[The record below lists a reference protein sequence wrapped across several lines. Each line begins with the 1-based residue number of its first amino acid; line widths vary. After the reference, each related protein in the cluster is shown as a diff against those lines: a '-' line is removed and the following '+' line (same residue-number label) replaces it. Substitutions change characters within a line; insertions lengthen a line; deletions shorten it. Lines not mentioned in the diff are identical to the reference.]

1 MLIGAVFGMITAATL
16 GVNNLL
22 TAVVTRRFGVL
33 RSTMVTLTL
42 AFAVMIAWA
51 VSIDVPFEVTADQA
65 VFLGVLGMA
74 AAGSFVGTYMALRL
88 GPVSVVSPITALAG
102 AMTVVYSYLWL
113 GEEIRTVQWVGIA
126 VAVVGAVLASL
137 VIERGA
143 RVRLVTWGPV
153 FAMIGVLV
161 GAVSNA
167 GLRIPIL
174 TEGDPGYGS
183 FSLPILDTPLR
194 HDLDPNLT
202 IITQRAYTVA
212 YVALLFVAVSWW
224 RRHRRGPG
232 GGPFALEAADE
243 ARLTWRKGWLLIMVG
258 LIDAVSFIS
267 FGYGLA
273 NAPAWLI
280 GILSQSGRV
289 IAVIGGVVFFK
300 ERLHRLQWLGV
311 ALVGVGVAMSIAG

>member
-33 RSTMVTLTL
+33 RSTTVTLTL

-51 VSIDVPFEVTADQA
+51 VAIEVPFKVTTDQA

-113 GEEIRTVQWVGIA
+113 GEEIRTVQWAGIA

-174 TEGDPGYGS
+174 TEGDLGYGG
-183 FSLPILDTPLR
+183 FSLPILDTPLH

-202 IITQRAYTVA
+202 VITQRAYTVA

-224 RRHRRGPG
+224 RKRRRGPG
-232 GGPFALEAADE
+232 GGPFALEAADQV
-243 ARLTWRKGWLLIMVG
+243 RLTWRKGWLLIMVG

-300 ERLHRLQWLGV
+300 ERLHRMQWLGV

>member
-1 MLIGAVFGMITAATL
+1 MLIGTIFGLITAVTL

-33 RSTMVTLTL
+33 RSTLTTLSI
-42 AFAVMIAWA
+42 AFVVMIGWA
-51 VSIDVPFEVTADQA
+51 VTIGVPFRVTTSQL

-74 AAGSFVGTYMALRL
+74 AAASFVGTYMALRL

-113 GEEIRTVQWVGIA
+113 GEEIRAVQWVGIA
-126 VAVVGAVLASL
+126 IAVGGAVLASL

-143 RVRLVTWGPV
+143 RIRLVTWGPV

-174 TEGDPGYGS
+174 TAADFGYGD
-183 FSLPILDTPLR
+183 FSLPILNIPLQN
-194 HDLDPNLT
+194 DLDPNLT
-202 IITQRAYTVA
+202 VITQRAYTVL
-212 YVALLFVAVSWW
+212 YVALLFVAVTWW
-224 RRHRRGPG
+224 RNRRRRPG
-232 GGPFALEAADE
+232 GGPFALEAADQT
-243 ARLTWRKGWLLIMVG
+243 RVTWRMGWLLILVG

-300 ERLHRLQWLGV
+300 ERLRRLQWLGV
-311 ALVGVGVAMSIAG
+311 ALVGVGVVMSIAG

>member
-1 MLIGAVFGMITAATL
+1 MLIGAVFGMITAMTL

-33 RSTMVTLTL
+33 RSTAVTLTL
-42 AFAVMIAWA
+42 AFAVMIGWA
-51 VSIDVPFEVTADQA
+51 LTIDVPFEVTVDQA
-65 VFLGVLGMA
+65 AFLGVLGMA
-74 AAGSFVGTYMALRL
+74 AAASFVGTYMALRL

-113 GEEIRTVQWVGIA
+113 GEEIRTVQWMGIA
-126 VAVVGAVLASL
+126 IAVCGAVLASL

-143 RVRLVTWGPV
+143 RIRLVTWGPV

-183 FSLPILDTPLR
+183 FSLPILNIPL
-194 HDLDPNLT
+194 HNDLDPNLT
-202 IITQRAYTVA
+202 VITQRAYTVA

-224 RRHRRGPG
+224 RKRRRRPG
-232 GGPFALEAADE
+232 GGPFALEAADQV
-243 ARLTWRKGWLLIMVG
+243 RLTWKKGWLLIMVG
-258 LIDAVSFIS
+258 VIDAVSFIS

-300 ERLHRLQWLGV
+300 ERLHKLQWLGV

>member
-1 MLIGAVFGMITAATL
+1 MLIGTIFGLITAVTL

-33 RSTMVTLTL
+33 RSTLTTLSI
-42 AFAVMIAWA
+42 AFVVMIGWA
-51 VSIDVPFEVTADQA
+51 VTIGVPFRVTTSQL

-74 AAGSFVGTYMALRL
+74 AAASFVGTYMALRL

-113 GEEIRTVQWVGIA
+113 GEEIRAVQWVGIA
-126 VAVVGAVLASL
+126 IAVGGAVLASL

-143 RVRLVTWGPV
+143 RIRLVTWGPV

-174 TEGDPGYGS
+174 TAADFGYGD
-183 FSLPILDTPLR
+183 FSLPILNIPLQN
-194 HDLDPNLT
+194 DLDPNLT
-202 IITQRAYTVA
+202 VITQRAYTVL
-212 YVALLFVAVSWW
+212 YVALLFVAVTWW
-224 RRHRRGPG
+224 RNRRRRPG
-232 GGPFALEAADE
+232 GGPFALEAADQT
-243 ARLTWRKGWLLIMVG
+243 RVTWRMGWLLILVG

-311 ALVGVGVAMSIAG
+311 ALVGVGVVMSIAG

>member
-1 MLIGAVFGMITAATL
+1 MLIGTIFGLITAVTL

-33 RSTMVTLTL
+33 RSTLTTLSI
-42 AFAVMIAWA
+42 AFVVMIGWA
-51 VSIDVPFEVTADQA
+51 VTIGVPFRVTTSQL

-74 AAGSFVGTYMALRL
+74 AAASFVGTYMALRL

-113 GEEIRTVQWVGIA
+113 GEEIRAVQWVGIA
-126 VAVVGAVLASL
+126 IAVGGAVLASL
-137 VIERGA
+137 LIERGA
-143 RVRLVTWGPV
+143 RIRLVTWGPV

-174 TEGDPGYGS
+174 TAADSGYGD
-183 FSLPILDTPLR
+183 FSLPILNIPLQN
-194 HDLDPNLT
+194 DLDPNLT
-202 IITQRAYTVA
+202 VITQRAYTVL

-224 RRHRRGPG
+224 RNRRRRPG
-232 GGPFALEAADE
+232 GGPFALESADQT
-243 ARLTWRKGWLLIMVG
+243 RVTWRMGWLLIMVG

-311 ALVGVGVAMSIAG
+311 ALVGVGVVMSIAG